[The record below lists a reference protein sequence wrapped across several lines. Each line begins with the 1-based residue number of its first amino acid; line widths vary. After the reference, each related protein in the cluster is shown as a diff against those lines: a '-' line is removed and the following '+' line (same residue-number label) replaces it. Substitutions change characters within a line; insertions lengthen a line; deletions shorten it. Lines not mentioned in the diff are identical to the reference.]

1 MSSMYILLI
10 TVLGLVGVFFNLR
23 MLFTSYRNKTKHQN
37 IWTLVICQFVYHV
50 SVLFMNTV
58 DAWTR
63 LHVQQEEYCSAIYLL
78 ISTFMIF
85 CVAGNLMAVLTV
97 DSRNPVAYQSRVL
110 FPTCEFFTTATLALG
125 FALSVFLRW
134 YACFSEQ
141 FAFHAMVLSVI
152 IAVTFVVLLLLAHRS
167 CVQYNITPTTPLTMP
182 KTSLLSR
189 LKKNKGI
196 VLFVALFLMCIVIS
210 VKELVSPQA
219 FHAPCYL
226 LITNAAVGIALPLTV
241 NDLVNSNSE
250 LESDMKMIVT
260 S

>member
-10 TVLGLVGVFFNLR
+10 TVLGLVGVFFNLQ
-23 MLFTSYRNKTKHQN
+23 MLFTSSKTKAKHHN

-58 DAWTR
+58 DAWRR
-63 LHVQQEEYCSAIYLL
+63 LHVQQEEYCSAVYLL

-97 DSRNPVAYQSRVL
+97 DFRSPVTYQSREL
-110 FPTCEFFTTATLALG
+110 FPTCELFTTAALALG
-125 FALSVFLRW
+125 FALSIILRW

-141 FAFHAMVLSVI
+141 FAFHAMVFSVI
-152 IAVTFVVLLLLAHRS
+152 IVVTFVVLLLLAHR
-167 CVQYNITPTTPLTMP
+167 VYQTTSLTTKPLPMP
-182 KTSLLSR
+182 KASLPSR

-196 VLFVALFLMCIVIS
+196 VLFVALFFMCIVIS
-210 VKELVSPQA
+210 VTELVSPQA
-219 FHAPCYL
+219 FLAPCFL

-241 NDLVNSNSE
+241 NDFVNSNSE
-250 LESDMKMIVT
+250 LESDMKIVVT
-260 S
+260 I